1 LKITNTELEGLQVF
15 IIENNKIA
23 QRERERER
31 GTDRQTENERPVNT
45 TLKDNQKYSVYK
57 FILLAV
63 EVLVDII
70 SVCEFPFNLNMR

>member
-23 QRERERER
+23 ERE
-31 GTDRQTENERPVNT
+31 TDRQTENERPVNT